1 MTLRLQQEMEQLNR
15 SVLTLAGMVERQIRQ
30 AIKSFDARD
39 EEMAIEVRNMD
50 NEINLYKIKM
60 EEKCLQIL
68 ALYQPVAINLRKTI
82 AILKVAS
89 HLGEMDNLAVNIAKR
104 TLRCIAAPNIT
115 ALTVITSEIS
125 KCVQEQIQAV
135 LNAWMLLDSQRAK
148 MVTTKDKQ
156 IDTLQLL
163 FFKQIEMQIQN
174 EPTLTHS
181 FLAYLGV
188 IRSLERIGDAVVRIA
203 ENIVY
208 LVDGN
213 LVPHNSST
221 LPSG

>member
-15 SVLTLAGMVERQIRQ
+15 SVLTLAGMVERQIHQ
-30 AIKSFDARD
+30 AMKSFDARD

-50 NEINLYKIKM
+50 NDINLYKIKM

-82 AILKVAS
+82 AILKVVS

-125 KCVQEQIQAV
+125 RCVQEQIQAV

-148 MVTTKDKQ
+148 MVTTKDEQ

-163 FFKQIEMQIQN
+163 FFKQIEVQIQN

-188 IRSLERIGDAVVRIA
+188 VRALERIGDAVVHIA

-221 LPSG
+221 